1 MITQPGAIGI
11 VNNMYNPKN
20 RFYYLLRYLLF
31 VLLYFLNSFIWGYG
45 DAELGIFS
53 TLGGI
58 IMSPMMYAI
67 CYVFGMILSFLV
79 NLGYTSQGA
88 KVWLMEWNK
97 SGMLLALIFY
107 DLSILYMSYS
117 LLTGNWQS

>member
-1 MITQPGAIGI
+1 MMTQPGAIGI

>member
-107 DLSILYMSYS
+107 DLSIFYMSYS